1 MEKPNELTDYDFR
14 DTLQVPSGYDLETI
28 PDLTRDNFRTLIDE
42 HNKLVKAFH
51 ALSEYTGFDSFVN
64 YDED

>member
-28 PDLTRDNFRTLIDE
+28 PDLTRDNFQTLIDE

-51 ALSEYTGFDSFVN
+51 ELSEIVKHAGVID